1 MRNMLK
7 GAITVGVLFFAVI
20 VAYGLVKT
28 APEPSQV
35 EPVEIATS
43 IRVIEIDRQREQLT
57 VTSQGTVVPHTQSE
71 LIPEVNGKVSWI
83 SPNLVTG
90 GYFEKD
96 EVLLKIDDSDYQSI
110 VARSEASL
118 NRAIAEEELARFE
131 RKRMEELVNKKL
143 TSQSSMETVQR
154 NHRIAVAALQ
164 DARIGLEQARRDLQR
179 TTISAPYQGLV
190 RNERVDV
197 GQFVSRGQSVA
208 SVYGAASVE
217 VRLPV
222 ADRQLAYLAL
232 PLGQRGELSKDVAP
246 EVLISTDYG
255 GEHYEWHGKLVR
267 TESEIDAKS
276 RMVTAVAR
284 VNLAENAGQP
294 NLPVGLFVKA
304 VIKGRWVED
313 VVTLPRAALRN
324 QNQVLVVDGDNR
336 IEFRTVEVLRF
347 ENDDVLVSG
356 GLQSGDLVNVSP
368 IQTVIEGMRV
378 NPIRQNR
385 G

>member
-1 MRNMLK
+1 MHNMLK

-28 APEPSQV
+28 APEPTRV
-35 EPVEIATS
+35 EPEEIATS
-43 IRVIEIDRQREQLT
+43 IRVIEIARQREQLT
-57 VTSQGTVVPHTQSE
+57 VVSQGAVVPRTESE

-83 SPNLVTG
+83 SPNLVNG
-90 GYFEKD
+90 GFFVEG
-96 EVLLKIDDSDYQSI
+96 EILLKIDDRDYQSV
-110 VARSEASL
+110 VARSEATLS
-118 NRAIAEEELARFE
+118 RATAEEELARFE

-143 TSQSSMETVQR
+143 TSQSSMEVVQR

-164 DARIGLEQARRDLQR
+164 DAKIALEQARRDLQR
-179 TTISAPYQGLV
+179 TTIKAPYQGLV
-190 RNERVDV
+190 RNERVDI

-208 SVYGAASVE
+208 SVYGADSVE

-222 ADRQLAYLAL
+222 ADRQLAYLDL
-232 PLGQRGELSKDVAP
+232 PLGQRGELNPDIAP
-246 EVLISTDYG
+246 AVIISTEYG
-255 GEHYEWHGKLVR
+255 GKHYEWVGTLVR

-276 RMVTAVAR
+276 RMVTAIAR
-284 VNLAENAGQP
+284 VNLSENTDQP

-304 VIKGRWVED
+304 EIKGRWVEN

-324 QNQVLVVDGDNR
+324 LNQVLVVNADNR

-347 ENDDVLVSG
+347 ENDNVMVSG
-356 GLQSGDLVNVSP
+356 GLHSGDIVNISP

-378 NPIRQNR
+378 NPIRQQR